1 MFSKDLED
9 TYSPERH
16 NRQCHNA
23 LIYSKYKVKS
33 LNYEIYIL
41 VTPRCYVINH
51 FVKLH
56 HFRKYGIYLPNVIL
70 YQDWKRYVS
79 LTFI

>member
-51 FVKLH
+51 FVKLNQSS
-56 HFRKYGIYLPNVIL
+56 KVWYLSTKCNT
-70 YQDWKRYVS
+70 VS
-79 LTFI
+79 GL